1 MQRTIVGLVTKF
13 SNVIFEQTCISYA
26 QSSQISDQIPD
37 ILVCPKRIRKYTNL
51 QMTLRAKHLA
61 LRVSI
66 HRPQRGFKRN
76 RVLPQNR
83 VLARPLRAS
92 GERCSAETCT
102 SAESCTCLAAALTLI
117 RAAPLSG
124 GAGSRESCTSTETC
138 TCVPLRASGEGCSA
152 ETCTSAESCT
162 CALALRTLQIVYF
175 REAPGAFALR
185 VLLFFYI

>member
-1 MQRTIVGLVTKF
+1 MRRPAEAFTQRRG
-13 SNVIFEQTCISYA
+13 A
-26 QSSQISDQIPD
+26 
-37 ILVCPKRIRKYTNL
+37 IRGEEARG
-51 QMTLRAKHLA
+51 MRAGSRTWRA
-61 LRVSI
+61 LRCDGYALCCAESYVGAETEIVYLRTSDRYG
-66 HRPQRGFKRN
+66 RPQRGFKRN